1 MSLAQ
6 GHMVIAHIKKVF
18 RTSLSVFTAY
28 TFFSRSC
35 LPSPSKWSSK
45 MFLSL
50 NTNLETKPNL
60 NLIFR
65 NMMKLCLSPK
75 RSYGQILLL
84 FYQFAWVAHF
94 FTTIPR
100 APHASILLQLINLS
114 INLNIIPTLSF
125 RPGSPKPVSM
135 PKTYWNNV
143 PFAPYTLFWH
153 LFFLWSSFLIIK
165 PCTSPM
171 SNSSSFIEIQHNS
184 DVHFQ
189 LSFQSFII
197 FHYLSLTSEDR
208 ERKKKVG
215 GIMRKGSRVN
225 VHKTLQAMIS
235 LKCRLCYIYTSILR
249 IWELLTFS

>member
-1 MSLAQ
+1 
-6 GHMVIAHIKKVF
+6 
-18 RTSLSVFTAY
+18 
-28 TFFSRSC
+28 
-35 LPSPSKWSSK
+35 